1 MVSSWILVQKVGDGR
16 KKGKMGAGWEERT
29 VGLFVLLILSHG
41 FEAGG
46 TGKEFVGE
54 VSLVVGVIG
63 LRAILSVDVTVCLR
77 CVV

>member
-1 MVSSWILVQKVGDGR
+1 MEVGWG
-16 KKGKMGAGWEERT
+16 ERT

-54 VSLVVGVIG
+54 VSLVIGFIG
-63 LRAILSVDVTVCLR
+63 LRAILSVDVIVCLR
-77 CVV
+77 GVV